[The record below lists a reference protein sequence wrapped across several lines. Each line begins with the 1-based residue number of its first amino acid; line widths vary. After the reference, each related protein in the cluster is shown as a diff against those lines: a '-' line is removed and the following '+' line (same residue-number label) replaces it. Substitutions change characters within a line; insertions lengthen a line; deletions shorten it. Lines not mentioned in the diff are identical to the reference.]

1 MPTSVRA
8 KARFVISGAWK
19 PHSPADK
26 VERGNTDTL
35 GSICVNNKQFAQIM
49 QFTQLSAICA
59 DAGMI
64 YGQEKPHSQARKRG
78 FPGIILDLFGSY
90 DR

>member
-1 MPTSVRA
+1 
-8 KARFVISGAWK
+8 
-19 PHSPADK
+19 
-26 VERGNTDTL
+26 
-35 GSICVNNKQFAQIM
+35 VNNKQFAQIM